1 VIAVVAIDSG
11 HEPATTRGRETK
23 MDETKSAE
31 RHGRFRFIAEFGA
44 NIAAAILLVGL
55 SLGIGTYGYHHYAR
69 MAWIDAFANAAMM
82 VTSMGP
88 LDPLN
93 DPAARI
99 WGACFALYSGLALA
113 ATTGLIIAP
122 LVHAFVG
129 RLHVRQP
136 E

>member
-1 VIAVVAIDSG
+1 
-11 HEPATTRGRETK
+11 
-23 MDETKSAE
+23 MDETKSAA

-44 NIAAAILLVGL
+44 NIVAAVLLIGF
-55 SLGIGTYGYHHYAR
+55 SLGVGTLGYHHYAH

-88 LDPLN
+88 LDPLTG
-93 DPAARI
+93 PAARI

-122 LVHAFVG
+122 MVHAFVD